1 MKNIKLKSLLKE
13 DTTDILMIKIGGEQG
28 KFWPWYFKKIDST
41 HFYMGN
47 NEKSLSS
54 GAAMVHHVGQHR
66 GETYYQSLVDWL
78 HGKTKTKQLYG
89 KKFNG
94 VG

>member
-13 DTTDILMIKIGGEQG
+13 DTNDILMIKIGGEKG
-28 KFWPWYFKKIDST
+28 KYWPWFFKKIDST

-47 NEKSLSS
+47 NKDVVNSRS
-54 GAAMVHHVGQHR
+54 AMVHHVGQHR
-66 GETYYQSLVDWL
+66 GESYYKSLVDWL
-78 HGKTKTKQLYG
+78 HGKIKTKQLYG
-89 KKFNG
+89 KEFKG